1 MIRYN
6 ETFPTR
12 AAAEEFKTRV
22 YASYHPAGYGH
33 QPDNQ
38 RDRGDLPGH
47 RLPLLFLR
55 LRHP

>member
-22 YASYHPAGYGH
+22 YASYHPAGYGTSLTISETEGTFRVTGYRYSSC
-33 QPDNQ
+33 D
-38 RDRGDLPGH
+38 
-47 RLPLLFLR
+47 
-55 LRHP
+55 